1 MTFFRDREQH
11 PFTWP
16 GRASRLGCWALIP
29 IRLIVGYA
37 FIAHGYSKLVEGPKH
52 FAEILYAL
60 GIPMPQ
66 FMGWVTIVVELV
78 GGLGVLLGTFVL
90 WVSIPLAAILL
101 VSIFTVLLPYG
112 FLSIKLQAAT
122 SSGIQLGTPG
132 YEVDLVYL
140 ACLAAL
146 VLGGTGPLSLDHL
159 IAKFKSKRSIS
170 TENKVSLEKHLG
182 RDRWLS
188 TWTKRDADHN

>member
-1 MTFFRDREQH
+1 MTFLRHREQH
-11 PFTWP
+11 TFTWP
-16 GRASRLGCWALIP
+16 GGASKLGCWALIP

-52 FAEILYAL
+52 FAEILHVL

-66 FMGWVTIVVELV
+66 LMAWVTIVVEFV

-90 WVSIPLAAILL
+90 WISVPLAAILL

-112 FLSIKLQAAT
+112 FLSIKLQAAA
-122 SSGIQLGTPG
+122 SNRIQLGTPG

-140 ACLAAL
+140 GCLAAL

-159 IAKFKSKRSIS
+159 IAKLKSKRSIS
-170 TENKVSLEKHLG
+170 TGNKV
-182 RDRWLS
+182 
-188 TWTKRDADHN
+188 

>member
-1 MTFFRDREQH
+1 
-11 PFTWP
+11 
-16 GRASRLGCWALIP
+16 
-29 IRLIVGYA
+29 VGYA
-37 FIAHGYSKLVEGPKH
+37 FIAHGYPKLVNGAEH
-52 FAEILYAL
+52 FAEILHAL

-122 SSGIQLGTPG
+122 SNGIQLGTPG

-159 IAKFKSKRSIS
+159 IAKFKSKRAIS
-170 TENKVSLEKHLG
+170 TGNKV
-182 RDRWLS
+182 
-188 TWTKRDADHN
+188 

>member
-1 MTFFRDREQH
+1 
-11 PFTWP
+11 
-16 GRASRLGCWALIP
+16 
-29 IRLIVGYA
+29 
-37 FIAHGYSKLVEGPKH
+37 
-52 FAEILYAL
+52 
-60 GIPMPQ
+60 
-66 FMGWVTIVVELV
+66 VELV

-122 SSGIQLGTPG
+122 SNGIQSGTPG
-132 YEVDLVYL
+132 YEVDLVNL

-159 IAKFKSKRSIS
+159 IAKFKSKRAIS
-170 TENKVSLEKHLG
+170 TGNKV
-182 RDRWLS
+182 
-188 TWTKRDADHN
+188 